1 MVFYHRIRLHDIGT
15 DLVSPA
21 NLLDFTADTG
31 KLLCILLLLQ
41 QIQLCFQHLHRFVFV
56 HVLGTLILALNNDV
70 GRQVGDTD
78 RRGGLVDMLTAGSA
92 GTVSIDTQIF
102 IPDLDI
108 DVFLNIRHDIA
119 GYKRGLSLSS
129 RIER

>member
-1 MVFYHRIRLHDIGT
+1 ML
-15 DLVSPA
+15 
-21 NLLDFTADTG
+21 
-31 KLLCILLLLQ
+31 
-41 QIQLCFQHLHRFVFV
+41 
-56 HVLGTLILALNNDV
+56 V
-70 GRQVGDTD
+70 GRWVI
-78 RRGGLVDMLTAGSA
+78 RIAEGGLVDMLTAGSA

>member
-15 DLVSPA
+15 NLVSPA

-56 HVLGTLILALNNDV
+56 HVLGTLILALYDNTSRNM
-70 GRQVGDTD
+70 GNTD
-78 RRGGLVDMLTAGSA
+78 SRIRLVNVLSTCST
-92 GTVSIDTQIF
+92 GTVGINTDIF
-102 IPDLDI
+102 ISNL
-108 DVFLNIRHDIA
+108 
-119 GYKRGLSLSS
+119 Y
-129 RIER
+129 

>member
-1 MVFYHRIRLHDIGT
+1 
-15 DLVSPA
+15 
-21 NLLDFTADTG
+21 
-31 KLLCILLLLQ
+31 
-41 QIQLCFQHLHRFVFV
+41 
-56 HVLGTLILALNNDV
+56 
-70 GRQVGDTD
+70 
-78 RRGGLVDMLTAGSA
+78 MLTAGSA